1 MSNLNFL
8 HSGGNKVTLSAP
20 DSNPSSDVTLKLP
33 NADGSANSPIITNG
47 GGALSFASLKLPSS
61 DGTAGQVLQT
71 DGNGNLTFVN
81 KFADG
86 QVISTVVGQRNGQF
100 SSGSNSLVAI
110 SGLSVAT
117 PTPESSL
124 NDHLI
129 HVRVADLRKSADNAI
144 QLTVHRNGTFW
155 RGIANFLFDTSSSVQ
170 QTDSIGATFLDTHDD
185 SSSVTYQVYYKS
197 ATGGTIY
204 GNVGNSTS
212 EIIVQE
218 IKRYS

>member
-1 MSNLNFL
+1 MSNIKLV
-8 HSGGNKVTLSAP
+8 HSGGNSVSLTTP
-20 DSNPSSDVTLKLP
+20 TNNPSSNVTFKLP
-33 NADGSANSPIITNG
+33 QSDGS
-47 GGALSFASLKLPSS
+47 
-61 DGTAGQVLQT
+61 AGQVLQT

-129 HVRVADLRKSADNAI
+129 HVRIADLRKSADNAI

-155 RGIANFLFDTSSSVQ
+155 RGIANFLFDTSSTVQ
-170 QTDSIGATFLDTHDD
+170 QTDSIGATLLDTTDD

>member
-1 MSNLNFL
+1 MSNIKLV
-8 HSGGNKVTLSAP
+8 HSGGNSVSLTTP
-20 DSNPSSDVTLKLP
+20 TSNPSSNVTFKLP
-33 NADGSANSPIITNG
+33 AA
-47 GGALSFASLKLPSS
+47 

-100 SSGSNSLVAI
+100 STGSNSLVAI

-129 HVRVADLRKSADNAI
+129 HVRIADLRKSADNAI

-155 RGIANFLFDTSSSVQ
+155 RGIANFLFDTSSTVQ
-170 QTDSIGATFLDTHDD
+170 QTDSIGATLLDTTDD

>member
-1 MSNLNFL
+1 MSKLHFL
-8 HSGGNKVTLSAP
+8 HSGGDKVTLTTPA
-20 DSNPSSDVTLKLP
+20 SNPSTNPVFKLP
-33 NADGSANSPIITNG
+33 QT
-47 GGALSFASLKLPSS
+47 

-170 QTDSIGATFLDTHDD
+170 QTDSIGATLLDTTDD

>member
-1 MSNLNFL
+1 MSNIKLV
-8 HSGGNKVTLSAP
+8 HSGGNSVSLTTP
-20 DSNPSSDVTLKLP
+20 TNNPSSNITFKLP
-33 NADGSANSPIITNG
+33 QADGS
-47 GGALSFASLKLPSS
+47 
-61 DGTAGQVLQT
+61 AGQVLQT

-129 HVRVADLRKSADNAI
+129 HVRIADLRKSADNAI

-155 RGIANFLFDTSSSVQ
+155 RGIANFLFDTSSTVQ
-170 QTDSIGATFLDTHDD
+170 QTDSIGATLLDTTDD

>member
-1 MSNLNFL
+1 MSNIKLV
-8 HSGGNKVTLSAP
+8 HSGGNSVSLTTP
-20 DSNPSSDVTLKLP
+20 TNNPSSNVTFKLP
-33 NADGSANSPIITNG
+33 QADGS
-47 GGALSFASLKLPSS
+47 
-61 DGTAGQVLQT
+61 AGQVLQT

-129 HVRVADLRKSADNAI
+129 HVRIADLRKSADNAI

-155 RGIANFLFDTSSSVQ
+155 RGIANFLFDTSSTVQ
-170 QTDSIGATFLDTHDD
+170 QTDSIGATLLDTTDD